1 MTIDASTSG
10 KHTVV
15 INDREITF
23 DQRVVEILTLGNRV
37 LVMLNGVDFPP
48 DDPNKGRNIFAYDE
62 NGELLWR
69 IEDSG
74 FTAGGPGGKTVK
86 QGYTG
91 MGPDE
96 DGRFRVFQPIG
107 CFYDVDLET
116 GKISNPELTR

>member
-1 MTIDASTSG
+1 MIDVSTSG

-15 INDREITF
+15 VNGRKLIFE
-23 DQRVVEILTLGNRV
+23 QRVSEVLTVDDRV
-37 LVMLNGVDFPP
+37 LVRLNSFDFPA
-48 DDPNKGRNIFAYDE
+48 DDSDAGRNVFAYDE

-74 FTAGGPGGKTVK
+74 FAAGGPGGKPVK

-107 CFYDVDLET
+107 CLYDVDLET